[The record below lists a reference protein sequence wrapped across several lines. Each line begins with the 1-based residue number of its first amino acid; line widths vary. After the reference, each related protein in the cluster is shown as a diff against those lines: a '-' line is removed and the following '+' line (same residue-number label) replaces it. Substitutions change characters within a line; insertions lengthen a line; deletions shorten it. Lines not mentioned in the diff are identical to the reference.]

1 MARPTKRSRA
11 LKCNDDNPPRRSR
24 RIAGQ
29 LNATISHL
37 GDVLPKITEF
47 FQVEE
52 LMCLRCVCKD
62 WTEEIKKTNVPLSEF
77 VVNSLEKYNA
87 MNVMTNALPNLQQI
101 AIDGL
106 GYGIHK
112 WSDGED
118 PNEEYAAQIADW
130 TPHDI
135 EIISNFGKLRILE
148 IRTYAFLNGRYPF
161 LFNSFPLL
169 QKLSL
174 QECDHLT
181 WDLEMLAEFP
191 LLKEL
196 NCDSNDSLSGNISSL
211 RVLKDTLEKVSL
223 YRCESVEGNFMDLAD
238 FPHLK
243 ELSLYGTAVTGNIGD
258 ISANDFTTLKELYL
272 LRTAVT
278 GDIRDIG
285 ENDLSSLEKLSLPKG
300 VYGGHG
306 YELQRISDGPDFMR
320 TLYLFEKQRPNLIEP
335 FQHLRWK
342 VSADSPDYYEDSNRF
357 PFGITFVKAGCRFG
371 YRWEASYH
379 GINFCE
385 VNWLD
390 PEPDSG
396 SSDYDEYIEGLQS
409 IKRRKGGNLFQGF
422 FQPPTEEEYNRI
434 VDEYYDEEERR
445 RNEEEEFYM
454 RGLP

>member
-1 MARPTKRSRA
+1 MAQQTKRPRA
-11 LKCNDDNPPRRSR
+11 LKFNGENPPRRSR

-29 LNATISHL
+29 LNATISCL
-37 GDVLPKITEF
+37 GDMLPKITEF
-47 FQVEE
+47 FQPNE
-52 LMCLRCVCKD
+52 LMVLRCVCKD
-62 WTEEIKKTNVPLSEF
+62 WTEEIKKTNVPLIDF
-77 VVNSLEKYNA
+77 VVNSLGKYNA
-87 MNVMTNALPNLQQI
+87 MRVMTEAIPNLQQI

-106 GYGIHK
+106 GYGIRK

-118 PNEEYAAQIADW
+118 RNEEYAAQIADW

-174 QECDHLT
+174 QHCDHLK
-181 WDLEMLAEFP
+181 WDLEMLAGFP

-196 NCDSNDSLSGNISSL
+196 NCTHNDYLSGHTSSL
-211 RVLKDTLEKVSL
+211 RVLKDTLEKVTL
-223 YRCESVEGNFMDLAD
+223 YHCESVEGNFMDLAD

-243 ELSLYGTAVTGNIGD
+243 KLRLDDTAVTGNIGD

-272 LRTAVT
+272 DYTAVV

-285 ENDLSSLEKLSLPKG
+285 DNDFSSLEKLTLPKG
-300 VYGGHG
+300 VYGGKG
-306 YELQRISDGPDFMR
+306 YELQRISGAPDLMR
-320 TLYLFEKQRPNLIEP
+320 TLYLFVKQRPNLIES
-335 FQHLRWK
+335 FQDLYW
-342 VSADSPDYYEDSNRF
+342 SLSEDSPDYYDDSN
-357 PFGITFVKAGCRFG
+357 INFVKAGCRFG
-371 YRWEASYH
+371 YRWEANYH
-379 GINFCE
+379 GGHPCE

-396 SSDYDEYIEGLQS
+396 SSDYDEYIEELQE
-409 IKRRKGGNLFQGF
+409 INRKGENLYQGL
-422 FQPPTEEEYNRI
+422 FQPPTEEEYDRL
-434 VDEYYDEEERR
+434 VDEYYIEEERR
-445 RNEEEEFYM
+445 RNEERGFYM